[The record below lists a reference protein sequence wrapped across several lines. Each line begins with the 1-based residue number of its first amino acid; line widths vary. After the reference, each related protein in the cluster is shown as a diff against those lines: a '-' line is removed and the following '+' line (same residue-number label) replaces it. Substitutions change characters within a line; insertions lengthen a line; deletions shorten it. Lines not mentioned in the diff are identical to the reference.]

1 MARGAGP
8 IFATENRPHPHS
20 WATGHQAELTLSY
33 REQKRNKEL
42 PSESE
47 ALMLILDPAGVA
59 AIAVLITAIST
70 LIWSL
75 RRKP

>member
-1 MARGAGP
+1 
-8 IFATENRPHPHS
+8 
-20 WATGHQAELTLSY
+20 
-33 REQKRNKEL
+33 
-42 PSESE
+42 
-47 ALMLILDPAGVA
+47 MLILDPAGVA